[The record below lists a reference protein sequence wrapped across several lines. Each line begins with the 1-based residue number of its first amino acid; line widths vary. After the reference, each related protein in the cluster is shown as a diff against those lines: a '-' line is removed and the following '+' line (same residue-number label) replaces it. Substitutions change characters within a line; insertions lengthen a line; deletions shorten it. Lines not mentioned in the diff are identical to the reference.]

1 MESVSLTSTLF
12 TSPFTVFFCF
22 AMSLQTILLCNLIL
36 PCSVTIFPSLRPPN
50 LPPKPLK
57 HRKPRPRSQYSAKL
71 FNGDLESFIKV
82 LAEAI
87 LEADL
92 NASFY
97 NGHPLTCG
105 EADHY
110 V

>member
-1 MESVSLTSTLF
+1 MF
-12 TSPFTVFFCF
+12 CCF
-22 AMSLQTILLCNLIL
+22 AMSLQTFHFISHDLIL
-36 PCSVTIFPSLRPPN
+36 PCSVIIFPSLRPPN
-50 LPPKPLK
+50 LPPKPQK

-82 LAEAI
+82 LAPATPV
-87 LEADL
+87 ADL
-92 NASFY
+92 NTSYY
-97 NGHPLTCG
+97 NGHQLTKA